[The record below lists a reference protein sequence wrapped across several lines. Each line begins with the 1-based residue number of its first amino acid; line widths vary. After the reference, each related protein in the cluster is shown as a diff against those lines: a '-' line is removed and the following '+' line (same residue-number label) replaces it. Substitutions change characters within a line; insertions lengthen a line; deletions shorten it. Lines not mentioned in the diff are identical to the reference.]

1 MKMDRSELNELAYDK
16 IYPTYTR
23 MKRESKMTDLY
34 WKVLGDRQKELM
46 EAHKKEVEVYSYI
59 LGLIEKDNKL

>member
-23 MKRESKMTDLY
+23 MYRESKMLDLY
-34 WKVLGDRQKELM
+34 WKVSEDRQKELM
-46 EAHKKEVEVYSYI
+46 EAHEKEVKVYSYI
-59 LGLIEKDNKL
+59 LKLIEKDNKL